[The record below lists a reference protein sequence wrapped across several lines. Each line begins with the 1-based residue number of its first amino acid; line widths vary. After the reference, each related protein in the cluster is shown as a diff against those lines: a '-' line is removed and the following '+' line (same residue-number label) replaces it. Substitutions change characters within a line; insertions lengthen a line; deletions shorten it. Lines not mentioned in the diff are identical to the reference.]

1 MNARSEAGSMR
12 LPLRMGKLF
21 DKNVVN
27 LNSEKLGQ
35 VKDMI
40 VDADGCISYLLVGFG
55 GTLGI
60 GEKMVPVPWE
70 AIRLQHSG
78 EDLSFIIDIPKD
90 RFEGA
95 PYFLDREWSNYA
107 STGWEERIRTY
118 YSGPSGQA
126 EKPAHPESLEPP
138 PH

>member
-1 MNARSEAGSMR
+1 MNAQRESGPMR
-12 LPLRMGKLF
+12 LPLRIGKLF
-21 DKNVVN
+21 DKNVIN
-27 LNSEKLGQ
+27 LKNEKLGQ

-40 VDADGCISYLLVGFG
+40 IDAEGCVSYVLVGFG

-78 EDLSFIIDIPKD
+78 EDMSLLIDVPKD

-95 PYFLDREWSNYA
+95 PYFVDREWSNYA
-107 STGWEERIRTY
+107 STGWEERIRNY
-118 YSGPSGQA
+118 YEGTSGGTEEDTPLARS
-126 EKPAHPESLEPP
+126 EPP